1 MAESK
6 GKPSYDENLIRHII
20 LNVIH
25 SIKQKHSAKYG
36 EIILCY
42 DGKGSWRKRIFQYYK
57 ANRKKN
63 REDSDFDW
71 KQLFDFLTKVRLEL
85 TESLPYKV
93 LYHEDCE
100 ADDIIA
106 SLSMAYG
113 KEVPILIVSSD
124 TDFIQLQTLPKVEQY
139 SPIMKKFL
147 KESNPEK
154 YLFEHILRGDS
165 SDGIPNYLS
174 DDDILVTEGKRQ
186 RPVSAKKVDMQWS
199 AITAGQSMTFESNKE
214 EVNFNRNKTLID
226 LSCIPDTYREEI
238 LNMYRNAPDRD
249 NSKIMDYFMKNGMKH
264 MMSLITEF

>member
-20 LNVIH
+20 LNVLH
-25 SIKQKHSAKYG
+25 SIKHKHSAKYG
-36 EIILCY
+36 EMILCY
-42 DGKGSWRKRIFQYYK
+42 DGISSWRKKVFPYYK

-63 REDSDFDW
+63 RDDSDFDW
-71 KQLFDFLTKVRLEL
+71 KKLFDFLSKVRLEM
-85 TESLPYKV
+85 TEFMPYKV
-93 LYHEDCE
+93 LYQEDCE

-106 SLSMAYG
+106 SLSMEYG
-113 KEVPILIVSSD
+113 NQAPILIVSSD
-124 TDFIQLQTLPKVEQY
+124 TDFIQLHTYSKVEQY

-174 DDDILVTEGKRQ
+174 EDNVLVTEGKRQ
-186 RPVSAKKVDMQWS
+186 KPVSSKKVDMQWS
-199 AITAGQSMTFESNKE
+199 ARLAGQSMTFTTQDE
-214 EVNFNRNKTLID
+214 EKNYNRNKTLID
-226 LSCIPDTYREEI
+226 LSNIPSTYVEQI
-238 LNMYRNAPDRD
+238 LNMYRDSPDKD
-249 NSKIMDYFMKNGMKH
+249 TSKIMDYFMKYGMKH